1 MSNFNISTAYL
12 FVLSFTVFY
21 FSGLYGGSVPHLAL
35 IKAEW
40 NMLTARYVI
49 SIGNL
54 GLIIV

>member
-12 FVLSFTVFY
+12 FVLSSTIFY
-21 FSGLYGGSVPHLAL
+21 FSGLFGGGVLHLAL

-40 NMLTARYVI
+40 NMLAAQYVI

-54 GLIIV
+54 GLIIG